1 MNKLKYI
8 LSLMAVVL
16 ISSCSENNLVDTN
29 NTVEENNWLYAK
41 SAKAIVEIK
50 EVDEPYVIYFKLRH
64 TVAYKYVNLFVV
76 LRIKGDGLYKSTR
89 FQCKLAKSDG
99 EWVGTGS
106 GDIFTNKFALLTNY
120 RFVKPGKYEIEIT
133 QNMKDNPLNGI
144 SDIGITLSKQI
155 K

>member
-16 ISSCSENNLVDTN
+16 ITSCSENNLVDTN
-29 NTVEENNWLYAK
+29 TSVAENNWLYAK

-50 EVDEPYVIYFKLRH
+50 EVDQPFMIYFKLRH
-64 TVAYKYVNLFVV
+64 TATYKYANIFVV
-76 LRIKGDGLYKSTR
+76 LRIKGESINKRIR

-99 EWVGTGS
+99 EWTGTGS

-120 RFVKPGKYEIEIT
+120 RFLKPGKYEIEIT
-133 QNMKDNPLNGI
+133 QNMKDNPLIGI
-144 SDIGITLSKQI
+144 SDIGITLSNQVK
-155 K
+155 